1 MKKSKKEMQVSM
13 VACAVCGK
21 ETGEIVLYPGVEEH
35 MHVITGAV
43 CDECKKK
50 FDEGYSALLL
60 CNNRYGRN
68 SFSSMKEI
76 NAARKGPFMFVKK
89 DFFKRLTGHDITNH
103 NVICVEQEVFDKL
116 HQMAERAEVNAAD
129 EETDK

>member
-21 ETGEIVLYPGVEEH
+21 ETGEIVLYPGTEEH

-60 CNNRYGRN
+60 CNNRYGR
-68 SFSSMKEI
+68 SAFSSMKEI
-76 NAARKGPFMFVKK
+76 NAARKGPFMFAKK
-89 DFFKRLTGHDITNH
+89 DFLKRLTGNDITS
-103 NVICVEQEVFDKL
+103 NVVCVDQELFDKL
-116 HQMAERAEVNAAD
+116 HEMAEKAEVNAAD